1 MSRKVSTNYSI
12 LPFKTAEEFATWL
25 ATYYSSAD
33 GIWIRIYKKDS
44 DLPTISHAEA
54 LDEALCYGWIDS
66 LAKKYDDISYIQK
79 FTPRRPKSLWS
90 KRNIEHIERLIKEG
104 RMKDSGMKEVEL
116 AKQDGR
122 WQKAYNSPSTMEV
135 PADFIDE
142 VSKHKKAKKF
152 FDSLN
157 KANTYAIGWQLQ
169 TAKKPETREKRFKKL
184 LELMMNGE
192 KLH

>member
-1 MSRKVSTNYSI
+1 MSANKPSDYPV
-12 LPFKTAEEFATWL
+12 LPFKNGKEFAIWL
-25 ATYYSSAD
+25 EKHHKTTE
-33 GIWIRIYKKDS
+33 GIWIRIYKK
-44 DLPTISHAEA
+44 TTNIETVSHAEA

-66 LAKKYDDISYIQK
+66 LGRKYDDISYIQK

-90 KRNIEHIERLIKEG
+90 KRNIEHIKRLIKEG
-104 RMKDSGMKEVEL
+104 KMKEAGMKEVEA

-122 WQKAYNSPSTMEV
+122 WEKAYDAPSTMEV
-135 PADFIDE
+135 PEDFIKE
-142 VSKHKKAKKF
+142 VSKYKKAKDF

-169 TAKKPETREKRFKKL
+169 TAKKPETREKRFNKF
-184 LELMMNGE
+184 LEMMKNGE